1 MAGMGQRARYIYR
14 TLLTRFETSPPGTK
28 LPTLVELVQE
38 FETPSTTVRQVLT
51 KLEDEEYI
59 VREQGRGTFVRERVL
74 PTILVVDDEA
84 AARKLVTAHA
94 IRAGHRTLEAACP
107 ADGIELLGHDP
118 SIALVVSDV
127 RMPDRADG
135 IGFIRAVR
143 DAWPRLPVVAITC
156 YPDDLM
162 PLQGTRHYP
171 TLVVQK
177 PVWAREILEVLSLVP
192 PGR

>member
-1 MAGMGQRARYIYR
+1 MAGMGQRARYIYT
-14 TLLTRFETSPPGTK
+14 TLLTRFGTSPPGTK
-28 LPTLVELVQE
+28 LPTLVEFVQE
-38 FETPSTTVRQVLT
+38 FEVPSTTVRQALA

-59 VREQGRGTFVRERVL
+59 VRKQGRGTFVRERVL
-74 PTILVVDDEA
+74 PTVLVVADDA

-107 ADGIELLGHDP
+107 ADGIARLEHEP

-127 RMPDRADG
+127 RMPDREDG

-143 DAWPRLPVVAITC
+143 ETWPRLPLVAITC

-177 PVWAREILEVLSLVP
+177 PVWAREIQEVLSLVSP
-192 PGR
+192 RR